1 VNDWLNA
8 KVYDRKIQ
16 AGYPGEGFT
25 FPNANNYIAT
35 LEAASALCGAKD
47 LALPITQ
54 AGAGIAQLGS
64 DYAYLA
70 YAGDMAFLVGGHY
83 GDTDKAGVF
92 YTNIGHAP
100 TGANVHV
107 CFRAAL

>member
-1 VNDWLNA
+1 VNNWLNA

-35 LEAASALCGAKD
+35 IDAAAVLCGAKD

-54 AGAGIAQLGS
+54 AGAGVTELGD

-70 YAGDMAFLVGGHY
+70 YVGDRAFRVGGHY
-83 GDTDKAGVF
+83 GTSDKAGVF
-92 YTNIGHAP
+92 HTDIGAAP
-100 TGANVHV
+100 DNAHV
-107 CFRAAL
+107 SIGFRAAL